1 MIHRKTNYTFQTDD
15 EQRVQQW
22 HFDTKKL
29 IYLGAV
35 TLVIIC
41 ALAYFISDIF
51 VGVVYKSQLAGV
63 HREYIDLTNTIQ
75 DMESQVDE
83 LTNQIGKIEEKDKA
97 VRSYADLPQIDK
109 DIRQLGIGGLY
120 MSPNTKLDYL
130 VPNIEVKVSAL
141 GTDIDALAR
150 KVKLELNSYT
160 DIYNSIKNDSKK
172 VRHIPTIRPV
182 KGGYLNT
189 GFRYRIDPLD
199 NRRRFH
205 NGQDIAVNY
214 GTPVFAP
221 ADGVIRYAK
230 YNGGYG
236 KTIKIDHGYG
246 YSTFFAHLQ
255 RYTIK
260 SRQNVKRGDLIAYS
274 GNSGRST
281 GPHLHYEVHYYG
293 KPQNP
298 LDYFFSGYLE

>member
-1 MIHRKTNYTFQTDD
+1 VIRRKTKYIFQAEN

-22 HFDTKKL
+22 HFNTKKL
-29 IYLGAV
+29 LYLSGIV
-35 TLVIIC
+35 LVIAC
-41 ALAYFISDIF
+41 AFAFFLSDIF
-51 VGVVYKSQLAGV
+51 VNILYKSQLSGIRSEYYDLENSI
-63 HREYIDLTNTIQ
+63 RE
-75 DMESQVDE
+75 MEDQVTE
-83 LTNQIGKIEEKDKA
+83 LTAQIDQIEEKDKA

-109 DIRQLGIGGLY
+109 DIRQLGVGGLDVN
-120 MSPNTKLDYL
+120 PTKNLDNL
-130 VPNIEVKVSAL
+130 LPDVDIKVSAL
-141 GTDIDALAR
+141 SADIDALSR

-160 DIYNSIKNDSKK
+160 DIFNSIRKESEK
-172 VRHIPTIRPV
+172 VKHIPTIRPV
-182 KGGYLNT
+182 SGGYLNT
-189 GFRYRIDPLD
+189 GFHYRIDPLD
-199 NRRRFH
+199 NKRRFH
-205 NGQDIAVNY
+205 YGQDIAVNY

-230 YNGGYG
+230 YSGGYG

-246 YSTFFAHLQ
+246 YSTFFAHLS

-260 SRQNVKRGDLIAYS
+260 SRQKVKRGDLIGYS

>member
-1 MIHRKTNYTFQTDD
+1 VILKNNKYIFQAEN

-22 HFDTKKL
+22 HFNTKKI

-35 TLVIIC
+35 ALLFIS
-41 ALAYFISDIF
+41 ALAYFFSDIF
-51 VGVVYKSQLAGV
+51 VKVVYKSELTGIHQEYNDLA
-63 HREYIDLTNTIQ
+63 ITIQ
-75 DMESQVDE
+75 NMESQVDK
-83 LTNQIGKIEEKDKA
+83 LTGQIGQIEEKDKA

-109 DIRQLGIGGLY
+109 DIRQLGIGGRSI
-120 MSPNTKLDYL
+120 SPYTKFDKLI
-130 VPNIEVKVSAL
+130 PNVEIKVSAL
-141 GTDIDALAR
+141 STDIDALAR

-160 DIYNSIKNDSKK
+160 DIYNSIKKDAIK

-182 KGGYLNT
+182 EGGYLTT

-199 NRRRFH
+199 NKRRFH
-205 NGQDIAVNY
+205 YGQDVAVNY

-221 ADGVIRYAK
+221 ADGIIRYTK

-260 SRQNVKRGDLIAYS
+260 SRQSVKRGDLVGYS

-298 LDYFFSGYLE
+298 LDYFFSAYLK